1 MCSYRLIVSFKRKKK
16 TFFQTKVKSI
26 FCFKL
31 RKLRWNY
38 GRFAPSGFVQAWLEI
53 SCTLYLNATSVVE
66 RNDFQ
71 LNETT
76 FLWNAVPDMNWNETP
91 LIPLKQPYSTSEQD
105 RLEQTQLNA
114 TPWYLHRTPGRLLS
128 EFS

>member
-1 MCSYRLIVSFKRKKK
+1 M
-16 TFFQTKVKSI
+16 
-26 FCFKL
+26 
-31 RKLRWNY
+31 
-38 GRFAPSGFVQAWLEI
+38 
-53 SCTLYLNATSVVE
+53 E